1 MPEEPI
7 NAEPVFDITDDDKLW
22 ALLAYIF
29 SPLVSI
35 IVLLMDEKKARP
47 FIKYHSTQALALG
60 IINFVLGIALG
71 ATIVLACV
79 PLFIW
84 FAMIYW
90 GVKAYQGEYVEIPGL
105 TNFMKGQGWL

>member
-1 MPEEPI
+1 MSEEPI

-29 SPLVSI
+29 APLVSI

-60 IINFVLGIALG
+60 VLNFVLSIVLG
-71 ATIVLACV
+71 ATVVLACV
-79 PLFIW
+79 PVFVW

>member
-1 MPEEPI
+1 MSEEPI
-7 NAEPVFDITDDDKLW
+7 NAEPVFDISDDDKLW
-22 ALLAYIF
+22 ALLSYVF
-29 SPLVSI
+29 SPLISI
-35 IVLLMDEKKARP
+35 IVLLMEDKKARQ

-60 IINFVLGIALG
+60 IINFILSIVLG

>member
-1 MPEEPI
+1 MEEPI

-29 SPLVSI
+29 APLVSI

-47 FIKYHSTQALALG
+47 FIKYHSNQAMALG
-60 IINFVLGIALG
+60 IINIVLGTALSF
-71 ATIVLACV
+71 TVVLACV
-79 PLFIW
+79 PIFVW

-90 GVKAYQGEYVEIPGL
+90 GVKAYQGEWVEVPGL

>member
-1 MPEEPI
+1 MSEEPI

-35 IVLLMDEKKARP
+35 IILLMDEKKARP

>member
-1 MPEEPI
+1 MSEEPI
-7 NAEPVFDITDDDKLW
+7 NAEPVFDISDDDKLW
-22 ALLAYIF
+22 ALLSYVF
-29 SPLVSI
+29 SPLISI
-35 IVLLMDEKKARP
+35 IVLLMEDKKARH

-60 IINFVLGIALG
+60 IINFILSIVLG